1 MRGVLKLIL
10 AILVAVILLFAVRTF
25 LFTIYTVPNTI
36 PNTVLKSGDRVMVNR
51 LNHVNMQRG
60 DLIVFGDSTLFIG
73 RVEALPGD
81 TIKLKG
87 EKYVIPPLCCH
98 HCVSDQCR
106 PYLVNLGNTRTI
118 VRQKFIKGKAY
129 RLFNFRIWQ

>member
-1 MRGVLKLIL
+1 
-10 AILVAVILLFAVRTF
+10 
-25 LFTIYTVPNTI
+25 
-36 PNTVLKSGDRVMVNR
+36 MVNR